1 MATTGKGFRY
11 PQYSDT
17 PDVPRDLSYLAS
29 DVDAYLTAHPGPTGP
44 TGATGAASTVT
55 GPTGYTG
62 PTGPTG
68 PIGTTGP
75 TGPTGATGAAS
86 NVTGPTGPIGITGPT
101 GPTGP
106 TGLESTVAGPTG
118 ATGSSG
124 FDIFTMGISGSYA
137 IGNIVQQTSGGI
149 LANGILY
156 STPFIAG
163 KSTSFDRIAIYSNG
177 VASSSV
183 RLGIYADNH
192 GKPGN
197 LILDAGLVDCSST
210 GEKLIT
216 INETLSGLA
225 WVCAVTNNS
234 ASVRGISNA
243 TTAYFSPIIGDSDLG
258 VTTRGGVG
266 YSQSAITGV
275 LPSTWGSTYTVIKGN
290 IACPFIFLRKA

>member
-44 TGATGAASTVT
+44 TG
-55 GPTGYTG
+55 
-62 PTGPTG
+62 PTGPS
-68 PIGTTGP
+68 GP
-75 TGPTGATGAAS
+75 TGPTGATGSAS
-86 NVTGPTGPIGITGPT
+86 TVTGPTG
-101 GPTGP
+101 
-106 TGLESTVAGPTG
+106 A
-118 ATGSSG
+118 SG

-149 LANGILY
+149 LANGTLY

-163 KSTSFDRIAIYSNG
+163 KSTGFDRIAIYSNG
-177 VASSSV
+177 VASSSI
-183 RLGIYADNH
+183 RLGIYEDNN

-197 LILDAGLVDCSST
+197 LILDAGLVDCSTT

-216 INETLSGLA
+216 INQTLSGLA
-225 WVCAVTNNS
+225 WLCAVTNNA
-234 ASVRGISNA
+234 ASIRGISNA

-258 VTTRGGVG
+258 ITTRGGVG
-266 YSQSAITGV
+266 YSQSSITGT